1 SCYSIPRGYSTST
14 WLCIRGRTVSSPS
27 KILIV
32 EDSALMRQ
40 LYRAVLS
47 SEGAEIVYAENGAE
61 ALDCAAQNP
70 DVDLFIVDINMPQ
83 MDGLEFLRRLRDEL
97 GFPDAPALVVST
109 EAEDEDHRA
118 AIEAGASGYLK
129 KPWTPPD
136 LLAAL
141 RKLYPTAR
149 G

>member
-1 SCYSIPRGYSTST
+1 MPSPPR
-14 WLCIRGRTVSSPS
+14 
-27 KILIV
+27 KILVV

-47 SEGAEIVYAENGAE
+47 ADGAEIIYAENGAE

-83 MDGLEFLRRLRDEL
+83 MDGLEFLRRLRGEL
-97 GFPDAPALVVST
+97 GLGNAPALVVST

-129 KPWTPPD
+129 KPWTPPE
-136 LLAAL
+136 LLAAV
-141 RKLYPTAR
+141 RDLYPSTAE
-149 G
+149 

>member
-1 SCYSIPRGYSTST
+1 VASPPR
-14 WLCIRGRTVSSPS
+14 
-27 KILIV
+27 KILVV

-47 SEGAEIVYAENGAE
+47 GEGAELVYAENGAE

-83 MDGLEFLRRLRDEL
+83 MDGLEFLRRLRNEL
-97 GFPDAPALVVST
+97 GIADAPALVVST
-109 EAEDEDHRA
+109 EAEEEDNRA

-129 KPWTPPD
+129 KPWTPPE
-136 LLAAL
+136 LLAAV
-141 RKLYPTAR
+141 RGLYR
-149 G
+149 

>member
-1 SCYSIPRGYSTST
+1 VASRPR
-14 WLCIRGRTVSSPS
+14 
-27 KILIV
+27 KILVV

-47 SEGAEIVYAENGAE
+47 AEGAEIVYAENGAE

-83 MDGLEFLRRLRDEL
+83 MDGLEFLRRLRGEL
-97 GFPDAPALVVST
+97 GLNDAPALVVST
-109 EAEDEDHRA
+109 EAEAEDHRA

-136 LLAAL
+136 LLAAV
-141 RKLYPTAR
+141 RRLYPAEPK
-149 G
+149 